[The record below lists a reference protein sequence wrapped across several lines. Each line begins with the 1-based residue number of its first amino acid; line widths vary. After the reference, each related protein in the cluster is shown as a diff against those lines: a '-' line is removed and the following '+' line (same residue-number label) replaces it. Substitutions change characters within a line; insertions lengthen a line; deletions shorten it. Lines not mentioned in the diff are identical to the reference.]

1 MAENQWCPRG
11 LTRSQKRRV
20 QRLRNDELHQKRH
33 KVWQVK
39 HTVDKDKGKA
49 PAGISTIFVLPT
61 EFRAS
66 DEVESDGEVAV
77 A

>member
-1 MAENQWCPRG
+1 M
-11 LTRSQKRRV
+11 
-20 QRLRNDELHQKRH
+20 
-33 KVWQVK
+33 WQVK

-66 DEVESDGEVAV
+66 DEVESDGEVARMV
-77 A
+77 GL

>member
-1 MAENQWCPRG
+1 MMSCI
-11 LTRSQKRRV
+11 KRDIKCGK
-20 QRLRNDELHQKRH
+20 LN
-33 KVWQVK
+33 
-39 HTVDKDKGKA
+39 TVDKDKGKA
-49 PAGISTIFVLPT
+49 AAGISTIFVLPT